1 MILSPTIAL
10 GSNGD
15 DSKDTD
21 GDEADVEFWGGESSR
36 AQNELQRGN
45 ELQRNNEWGNWP
57 GT

>member
-10 GSNGD
+10 GSN
-15 DSKDTD
+15 

-36 AQNELQRGN
+36 AQNELQR
-45 ELQRNNEWGNWP
+45 NNEWGNWP